1 MARPLCSKTIKNFL
15 EQGKFDL
22 EPVYVATPDGYVLEL
37 TRMAFIT
44 VDEDEEHESDTIYPV
59 FIGQYTDIAADI
71 ESSIGEPGSDLPP
84 S

>member
-1 MARPLCSKTIKNFL
+1 MARPLCSKTIKDFL
-15 EQGKFDL
+15 EQGKFNL

-44 VDEDEEHESDTIYPV
+44 VDEDEEHEGDTVYPV
-59 FIGQYTDIAADI
+59 FIGQYTDFIPEI
-71 ESSIGEPGSDLPP
+71 ESSIGEINSDLPP